1 MTKATICLAMI
12 VKDEGE
18 IIYDTLDALYKKI
31 KFDFWIICDTGSTD
45 NTFEEIKRFFTKT
58 RYKGKLFIKEWQDFA
73 HNRTEALALAKNH
86 TDYVLMFDADDRI
99 EGNIIIPKYKKKSGY
114 TLNFSDENIQWK
126 RVALL
131 DNRMEW
137 YFKGVVHEFVTTD
150 EKNIH
155 RCHLDGD
162 YSIKTNVVVSAR
174 NKQKFGNNKFVD
186 DAKLMEKA
194 YETETDEKMKSRYA
208 FYCGKNYQ
216 NTNMFNKS
224 IKWYKERLKYRNNH
238 NELWITCYRLAFQYK
253 RQKNTNLYKKYLLNC
268 FHYDDTRFEN
278 LYYIIDEEFR
288 DTNYLSALKY
298 LLFIKKTY
306 TLENIY
312 KKNLFKENK
321 IIYNDFPMLILKII
335 DKCVDI
341 IFLDVDERPINM
353 TYISNDTLIDLFQ
366 QTHSIFLNSVIV
378 FLNKNNSYKSSSERS
393 SWEFLPFKEINVIL
407 ERLNKFI
414 EMSNT
419 FNLNVEFLPLK
430 EHYKKFVNYNKDNL
444 RKNKEICLTVKKTYE
459 LFPVE
464 DEKVIKEERED
475 RMDRMDR
482 MDREEE
488 NKITQQ
494 LKIETSEIGIQTER
508 QNIDTIDNINLDFLK
523 QHINGEKDMDM
534 ENLQHIIQ
542 EKNILEQKLKE
553 INKMMTGKIFKPA
566 GIDKYSQTELSSQYI
581 QKKMFFQ

>member
-1 MTKATICLAMI
+1 
-12 VKDEGE
+12 
-18 IIYDTLDALYKKI
+18 
-31 KFDFWIICDTGSTD
+31 
-45 NTFEEIKRFFTKT
+45 
-58 RYKGKLFIKEWQDFA
+58 
-73 HNRTEALALAKNH
+73 
-86 TDYVLMFDADDRI
+86 
-99 EGNIIIPKYKKKSGY
+99 
-114 TLNFSDENIQWK
+114 
-126 RVALL
+126 
-131 DNRMEW
+131 
-137 YFKGVVHEFVTTD
+137 
-150 EKNIH
+150 
-155 RCHLDGD
+155 
-162 YSIKTNVVVSAR
+162 
-174 NKQKFGNNKFVD
+174 
-186 DAKLMEKA
+186 
-194 YETETDEKMKSRYA
+194 
-208 FYCGKNYQ
+208 YCGKNYQ

-508 QNIDTIDNINLDFLK
+508 QNIDTIDNISLDFLK
-523 QHINGEKDMDM
+523 QHINGEKNMDM